1 MTKLKQMLTKNRV
14 GITLLTLDFTTNIK
28 KYQGGNFM
36 LKAKFIDKILEV
48 MQEEADRI
56 WIDNKEVTVCFK
68 DSKDVDGNAEIL
80 KHIYTLK
87 LNEVMGEY
95 KIRIDYEFKNIEI
108 HKGTKFVCLRGFG
121 KYGVTGIWSMILEEI
136 EEDRN
141 KMEEEQ

>member
-1 MTKLKQMLTKNRV
+1 
-14 GITLLTLDFTTNIK
+14 
-28 KYQGGNFM
+28 M

-87 LNEVMGEY
+87 LNEAVGEY
-95 KIRIDYEFKNIEI
+95 RVLIVYEHEIVEI
-108 HKGTKFVCLRGFG
+108 HKGTKFVSLRNFNSCDD
-121 KYGVTGIWSMILEEI
+121 KIWTSILEEI
-136 EEDRN
+136 EKDKV
-141 KMEEEQ
+141 KMEEK

>member
-1 MTKLKQMLTKNRV
+1 MFKTNRV